1 MDHYMEKLG
10 KRAKDASR
18 LCAKLGTT
26 EKNKGLLRVAEAL
39 CSQSA
44 YLLEENEKD
53 LKAAEEKGIKQSL
66 IDRLR
71 LTPQRIEDMAE
82 GLRQVVG

>member
-53 LKAAEEKGIKQSL
+53 LKAA
-66 IDRLR
+66 
-71 LTPQRIEDMAE
+71 
-82 GLRQVVG
+82 